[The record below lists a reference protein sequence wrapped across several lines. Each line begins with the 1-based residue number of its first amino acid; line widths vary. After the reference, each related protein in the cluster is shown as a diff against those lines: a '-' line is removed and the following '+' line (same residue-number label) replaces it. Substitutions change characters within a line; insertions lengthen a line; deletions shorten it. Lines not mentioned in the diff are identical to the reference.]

1 MGNYLVCCDTQNVC
15 IAEEDNLG
23 HQRMVILFGGF
34 EEHQVKESEANSDTT
49 AASTPALSTAV
60 LSHFSLNGD
69 PNVVCGNVV
78 GHPDAASETRSTQ
91 EGADVLNQTL
101 ENGSSSKPA
110 MDKWGPYVSP
120 LYISQFM
127 QGGSCKLCQKN
138 LSGALTIAMCGHTF
152 HQRCVKTWRSN
163 LCPIC
168 LELIDEPMGTPVDS
182 TGAPVL
188 PNGTP
193 VMLQGLTVRSVMN
206 GTYARIINYCDDL
219 GRYTIWHKT
228 SCGLYRVKAK
238 YVVSIML
245 E

>member
-1 MGNYLVCCDTQNVC
+1 MGNYLVCCDTQNAC
-15 IAEEDNLG
+15 IAEDDNLG
-23 HQRMVILFGGF
+23 HQRMVFLFGGF

-69 PNVVCGNVV
+69 PNVVYGNVV

-91 EGADVLNQTL
+91 EGADVLIQTL

-193 VMLQGLTVRSVMN
+193 VMLQGLMIQRGMN
-206 GTYARIINYCDDL
+206 GTYGHVVDYSAEL
-219 GRYTIWHKT
+219 GRYTIRQKT
-228 SCGLYRVKAK
+228 SRVLYKVKSK
-238 YVVSIML
+238 NVVNIML